1 VTEVSFTVNGTQV
14 SVEVPPRLTLAD
26 VLREDLY
33 LTGTRLG
40 CEHGV
45 CGACTVIVDGRA
57 VRSCLTYC
65 VQVDGA
71 DVLTV
76 EGLGRPESL
85 HPLQEAFQRHHAL
98 QCGFCTSGFLMSAY
112 ELLRQ
117 GADPDDSDL
126 PQKLSGVLCRCTGYA
141 GVVTAVREIAS
152 AYPDGVPA
160 AQNLK
165 KGVWQAPSRSGD
177 TDGLRA
183 LQNDNAK
190 GPASRLDLSM
200 PEGEPTTVVSV
211 ETTISSPPDEAW
223 SLLSDLERVS
233 RCLPGVELTDELAP
247 DTFAGRASLHLG
259 PMGLDFAGAVRVAE
273 RDEPSR
279 TLRAVAAGEDRSGS
293 SVRAELRFSASPDGS
308 QTAITATG
316 RLFLTGKAAQ
326 FGRSIAGDVS
336 RQLFEQFARTV
347 DAELSGAKRAE
358 PGDLGAR
365 SIAWRVIAARA
376 RQVWHSLLRTLGQRQ

>member
-1 VTEVSFTVNGTQV
+1 MTEVSFTVNGTQV
-14 SVEVPPRLTLAD
+14 SVEVQPRLTLAD
-26 VLREDLY
+26 VLREDLH

-76 EGLGRPESL
+76 EGLGGPESL
-85 HPLQEAFQRHHAL
+85 HPLQEAFQKHHAL

-112 ELLRQ
+112 ELLRE
-117 GADPDDSDL
+117 GADPDDPDL
-126 PQKLSGVLCRCTGYA
+126 SQKLSGVLCRCTGYA
-141 GVVTAVREIAS
+141 GVVTAVREVAS
-152 AYPDGVPA
+152 SYPDGVPA
-160 AQNLK
+160 AHNLK
-165 KGVWQAPSRSGD
+165 KGVLQTRRRSGES
-177 TDGLRA
+177 DGIQRR
-183 LQNDNAK
+183 QDDDAK
-190 GPASRLDLSM
+190 GPVSRLDLSV
-200 PEGEPTTVVSV
+200 PEGEPTTVVEV
-211 ETTISSPPDEAW
+211 ATTISSSPDEAW
-223 SLLSDLERVS
+223 SLLSDLKRVG
-233 RCLPGVELTDELAP
+233 RCLPGVELTDELAS
-247 DTFAGRASLHLG
+247 DTFAGRAGLHLG
-259 PMGLDFAGAVRVAE
+259 PMRLDFAGAVRVAE

-293 SVRAELRFSASPDGS
+293 SVRADLRFRASPDGS

-336 RQLFEQFARTV
+336 RSLFEQFARAV
-347 DAELSGAKRAE
+347 DAELSGAQAS
-358 PGDLGAR
+358 DANLGLR
-365 SIAWRVIAARA
+365 RVAWRMLAARA
-376 RQVWHSLLRTLGQRQ
+376 RRGRHLLLKALRHKQ